1 MIERDAWQNTCLNSN
16 NGRKNSPVRNWR
28 QPSEIGSVGCL
39 SEIRIVQI
47 GRTSLTLTESSYQ
60 ILRKKAM
67 QERRTD
73 SSDHHFRCFQGPLA
87 LVRIWKRCMTSFKA
101 RKAMLCKSMCCEI
114 VENGTIPRLNSSDRR
129 FWSFQASLALN
140 CVGKGSLTSFPCTR
154 IDSL

>member
-1 MIERDAWQNTCLNSN
+1 MGGKIR
-16 NGRKNSPVRNWR
+16 
-28 QPSEIGSVGCL
+28 PSEIGGSHPKLDRGVACPKL
-39 SEIRIVQI
+39 ESSEI

-101 RKAMLCKSMCCEI
+101 MLCKSMCCEI

-129 FWSFQASLALN
+129 FWSFQAFLALN